1 MERNL
6 KGKFLVRRSTT
17 KNGTPC
23 LVITGAF
30 FPEFD
35 INSVEK
41 SDEMWVAEISVRSGG
56 TRFYDN
62 KEKSAPYSPEEFLE
76 GRNMSPEDWNKK
88 ESL

>member
-17 KNGTPC
+17 NNGTPC
-23 LVITGAF
+23 LTIVGMF

-35 INSVEK
+35 INSVEE
-41 SDEMWVAEISVRSGG
+41 SDEMWVSEITVHSGG
-56 TRFYDN
+56 ARFYDN

-76 GRNMSPEDWNKK
+76 GRNMNPNDWNKK
-88 ESL
+88 EAL